1 MLRRRSDNGFT
12 LIELLVA
19 VVIIGI
25 ISIPLGN
32 TMIGIIRN
40 TDATQQR
47 MALSHDA
54 QISTAYFAQDVA
66 TLGTR
71 DSTAPGSPMKPS
83 VQLNVAYNAGPTC
96 GSAGTPA
103 AVVRFLA
110 DDYDTSVSPPA
121 LRTAVVAYIVVT
133 SGTERQLHR
142 LKCLGSSTPAS
153 DVVLAHNLDSS
164 GPSVSCDQPVVCDGT
179 PVPNKVTLTFSVIAS
194 ASTPYQIVLNGQRR
208 QT

>member
-1 MLRRRSDNGFT
+1 MLRRRSDAGFT

-19 VVIIGI
+19 IVIIGI
-25 ISIPLGN
+25 ITIPLGN
-32 TMIGIIRN
+32 TMIGILKN

-71 DSTAPGSPMKPS
+71 DNTAPGSPMAPS
-83 VQLNVAYNAGPTC
+83 VQLNAAYNAGPTC
-96 GSAGTPA
+96 GSAATPT

-110 DDYDTSVSPPA
+110 DDYDTSVSPPV

-153 DVVLAHNLDSS
+153 DVVVAHNLDSS
-164 GPSVSCDQPVVCDGT
+164 APSVSCDQPVVCDGT
-179 PVPNKVTLTFSVIAS
+179 PVPNKVTLTFSVVAS
-194 ASTPYQIVLNGQRR
+194 ASTPYQIVLSGQRR